1 MDYTFGPVPSRRLG
15 KSLGIN
21 NIPYKI
27 CTYSC
32 IYCQLG
38 RTKNLTIEK
47 KNFYKVKEILDGLK
61 KRIVEIQKIKEN
73 IDYICFVPDGEPTL
87 DLNLLEEVEQLQRF
101 KFPKGIITNSSL
113 LFDKNVRNAL
123 LKFDWVSLKIDTVE
137 DNIWRKINRPH
148 KKLNLQ
154 DILEGIIKFTRN
166 FKGKLVT
173 ETMVLKN
180 FNDGLKSAEKT
191 AEFIKKINPLISY
204 ISIPTRP
211 PS

>member
-1 MDYTFGPVPSRRLG
+1 MDHTFGPVPSRRLG

-27 CTYSC
+27 CTYSS

-38 RTKNLTIEK
+38 RTKNLTIERN
-47 KNFYKVKEILDGLK
+47 NFYKVKEILDGLK
-61 KRIVEIQKIKEN
+61 KRIAGTKEINEN

-101 KFPKGIITNSSL
+101 NFPKGIITNASL
-113 LFDKNVRNAL
+113 LFDKNVRKAL
-123 LKFDWVSLKIDTVE
+123 LKFDWVSLKIDSVE
-137 DNIWRKINRPH
+137 ENIWRKINRPH
-148 KKLNLQ
+148 KKIILQ
-154 DILEGIIKFTRN
+154 DILEGIIKFAKT

-180 FNDGLKSAEKT
+180 FNDGLKIS
-191 AEFIKKINPLISY
+191 KKLQNL
-204 ISIPTRP
+204 
-211 PS
+211 